1 MSAALSV
8 LKKKV
13 ITHFS
18 FNESASPNIFGR
30 NAFEA
35 DLEVHRKDIVT
46 WVCYFKYHAISFF
59 P

>member
-1 MSAALSV
+1 MSAALLV

-13 ITHFS
+13 ITHFN
-18 FNESASPNIFGR
+18 FNESASPNISGR
-30 NAFEA
+30 NTFEA

-46 WVCYFKYHAISFF
+46 RVCYFKQHAISFF